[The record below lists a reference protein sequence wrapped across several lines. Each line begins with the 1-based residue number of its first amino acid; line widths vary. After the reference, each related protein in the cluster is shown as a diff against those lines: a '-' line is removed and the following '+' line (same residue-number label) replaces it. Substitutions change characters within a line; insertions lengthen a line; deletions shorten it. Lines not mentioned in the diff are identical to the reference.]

1 MSARVVLGYVRVSTI
16 EQERGFGPDVQRA
29 AIERYCEEK
38 DLGSPTIHHESKSGE
53 DLIKRN
59 ELHLVLAL
67 AESASEEGME
77 AHVVFYSLDRLT
89 RALVDQ
95 EAIVTRCHKMGVRL
109 HSTDPSE
116 RDTLDPAF
124 ADDPMR
130 VAIRQFFGIIHQLE
144 RSIISRRLKGGL
156 RRKGS
161 VGGFCG
167 GRPPFGYRVE
177 QRDLVVDDETAPAV
191 RRVFQ
196 LRSAGLEL
204 AGIAAVLG
212 REFPQCRHWRKQQV
226 RRVLERRELYVRGAY
241 RPRDA
246 EETTVRP
253 ELIIVDGRED
263 APPQPTAE
271 VDLDTLPDPMSLA
284 GVALVLGASEERL
297 RELISS
303 KGLMVRWRG
312 TKALVPR
319 RTAKRMCDLLKDLE
333 EEQPIR
339 QKSFDF

>member
-1 MSARVVLGYVRVSTI
+1 MKTHVVLGYVRVSTI

-29 AIERYCEEK
+29 AIERYCTEQG
-38 DLGSPTIHHESKSGE
+38 LGSPTIHHESKSGE

-67 AESASEEGME
+67 AESAAEEGME
-77 AHVVFYSLDRLT
+77 THVVFFSLDRLT
-89 RALVDQ
+89 RSLVDQ
-95 EAIVTRCHKMGVRL
+95 EAIVTRCHKQGVRL

-156 RRKGS
+156 KRKGS

-177 QRDLVVDDETAPAV
+177 QRDLVVDEEAAPAV

-196 LRSAGLEL
+196 LRRAGLEL
-204 AGIAAVLG
+204 SGIAAVLG
-212 REFPQCRHWRKQQV
+212 REFPQCRHWRKQQI
-226 RRVLERRELYVRGAY
+226 RRVLEREELYVRGAY

-246 EETTVRP
+246 EEATVRP

-263 APPQPTAE
+263 PPPSAATE
-271 VDLDTLPDPMSLA
+271 LDLDAIPDPMSLV
-284 GVALVLGASEERL
+284 GVALLLGSSEDQL
-297 RELISS
+297 RHLISER
-303 KGLMVRWRG
+303 GLMVRWRG

-319 RTAKRMCDLLKDLE
+319 HTVKRMYSCLKDLQE
-333 EEQPIR
+333 NG
-339 QKSFDF
+339 